1 MSLKALEI
9 QASGNRAWPFLE
21 NRSEGMAYV
30 FVVSSEA
37 YIKLGWSNAIPRAW
51 GSQWTWNEAK
61 AEHKWVAV
69 RAVIK

>member
-9 QASGNRAWPFLE
+9 QVSGDRACPFLE

-37 YIKLGWSNAIPRAW
+37 YIKLGWSNAILRAW
-51 GSQWTWNEAK
+51 GVTVDME
-61 AEHKWVAV
+61 
-69 RAVIK
+69 